1 MKIVITYEKR
11 DVLRLVQADLQA
23 RGIRGKA
30 GMPLSYRGALHVR
43 FEVDTDDEELPAE
56 TAAVPTRSL
65 AAEGE
70 VAEAEAPAEMDE
82 ILGLSQA
89 LERSRPGLFQV
100 RPGAVRQLAPN
111 ESHAYPKEE

>member
-30 GMPLSYRGALHVR
+30 GTPLSYRGALHVR
-43 FEVDTDDEELPAE
+43 FEVDTDDEENPPE
-56 TAAVPTRSL
+56 AVPSPTRSL
-65 AAEGE
+65 ATEGE
-70 VAEAEAPAEMDE
+70 GAEASPAMDE

-100 RPGAVRQLAPN
+100 RPGAMRQLAPN
-111 ESHAYPKEE
+111 ESHTYPKED